1 MFQSGKVKFT
11 HMMLLGLIAVTAGV
25 WFGQWQSARNLPTL
39 DRIQNDLT
47 NALLFPDD
55 YKQIPEFKLQDQNGD
70 TIDESSF
77 SDQWSML
84 FFGFT
89 QCPDV
94 CPITLA
100 VMRDALR
107 LIDQQ
112 SPETTPFEI
121 VFTSVDPNR
130 DPPEVLKPYINGFNT
145 RARAM
150 TGEVTNILDFA
161 KDLNI
166 VVSYDADEDDPSQ
179 YTIDH
184 TASALL
190 VDPQKRIRAKFNVPH
205 EPDQM
210 AADYLHIRAHL

>member
-11 HMMLLGLIAVTAGV
+11 HMMLLALIAVTAGV

-89 QCPDV
+89 QCPD
-94 CPITLA
+94 CLLYTSPSP
-100 VMRDALR
+100 RDATLSR
-107 LIDQQ
+107 
-112 SPETTPFEI
+112 
-121 VFTSVDPNR
+121 
-130 DPPEVLKPYINGFNT
+130 
-145 RARAM
+145 M
-150 TGEVTNILDFA
+150 
-161 KDLNI
+161 
-166 VVSYDADEDDPSQ
+166 PS
-179 YTIDH
+179 
-184 TASALL
+184 SA
-190 VDPQKRIRAKFNVPH
+190 
-205 EPDQM
+205 
-210 AADYLHIRAHL
+210 

>member
-39 DRIQNDLT
+39 DRIQSDLT

-150 TGEVTNILDFA
+150 TGEVSNILDFA
-161 KDLNI
+161 KKLNI

-179 YTIDH
+179 CTIDH

-190 VDPQKRIRAKFNVPH
+190 IDPQKRIRAKFNVPH